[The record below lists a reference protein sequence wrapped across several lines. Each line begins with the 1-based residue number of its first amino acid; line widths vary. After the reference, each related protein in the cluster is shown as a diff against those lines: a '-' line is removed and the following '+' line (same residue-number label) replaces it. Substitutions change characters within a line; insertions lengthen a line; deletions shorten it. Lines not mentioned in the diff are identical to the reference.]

1 MFALPIEEEKEKKR
15 GGASWLVIA
24 GLLLI
29 GLGIIYFL
37 AEIFHVG
44 WIWGPAAMLLVGIV
58 LIVWALLSRAGLV
71 EEKH

>member
-1 MFALPIEEEKEKKR
+1 MLTLPSEEEKRRK
-15 GGASWLVIA
+15 GASWLLIA

-37 AEIFHVG
+37 AEFFHVG

-58 LIVWALLSRAGLV
+58 LIAWALLSRAGLV

>member
-1 MFALPIEEEKEKKR
+1 MPFEEEERKKR
-15 GGASWLVIA
+15 VGVSWLVIA
-24 GLLLI
+24 GLLLV
-29 GLGIIYFL
+29 GLGIIYLL
-37 AEIFHVG
+37 AEIFHIG

>member
-1 MFALPIEEEKEKKR
+1 MAIEEEKRKPS
-15 GGASWLVIA
+15 GWLVIA

-37 AEIFHVG
+37 AHFLNIE
-44 WIWGPAAMLLVGIV
+44 WIWGPAALILVGVV

>member
-1 MFALPIEEEKEKKR
+1 LPSEEEKRRK
-15 GGASWLVIA
+15 GASWLLIA

-37 AEIFHVG
+37 AELFHVG

-58 LIVWALLSRAGLV
+58 LIAWALLSRAGLV

>member
-1 MFALPIEEEKEKKR
+1 LPFEAEEKSR
-15 GGASWLVIA
+15 VCVSWLVIA

-37 AEIFHVG
+37 AEFFHIG
-44 WIWGPAAMLLVGIV
+44 WIWGPAAMILVGVV
-58 LIVWALLSRAGLV
+58 LIAWALLSRAGLV

>member
-1 MFALPIEEEKEKKR
+1 MFALPIEEEKEEKR